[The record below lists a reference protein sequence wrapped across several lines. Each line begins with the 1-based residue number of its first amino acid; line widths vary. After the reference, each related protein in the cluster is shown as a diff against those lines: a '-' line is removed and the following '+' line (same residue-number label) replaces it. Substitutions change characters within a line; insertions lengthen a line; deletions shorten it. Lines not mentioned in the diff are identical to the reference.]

1 MSSRFDIIYNRR
13 GSGCFKYDALKML
26 YGKDDLLSLW
36 VADMDFTV
44 SDQIQEAL
52 AARLNHPV
60 FGYNLRLDDFYE
72 AVINWQQRRFGWQVA
87 RSEIIAVPG
96 IVPGIILSILSLTNP
111 GDGVLI
117 QTPVYRPFQDAVN
130 DHGRRLICS
139 ALLNENGCYRIDW
152 QDFELKLKEVRL
164 FILCSP
170 HNPVSRVW
178 SREELIRIGELCSKY
193 KVRVFSDE
201 IHQDIVYAGHQHIP
215 LASLQDFQDIC
226 ITGISPSKSF
236 NVAGLATAVL
246 LVSNPELFTR
256 VNDLN
261 QKMHLYL
268 GNSFGIRA
276 LIAAYRDSEPWLCE
290 LLAYLEENR
299 KLIMDF
305 LGSEL
310 PDIKLS
316 PIEGSYLA
324 WLDFRAW
331 DLEESQLQAALV
343 QKARLALDPGEKFG
357 VEGSGFQ
364 RLNFGCPR
372 SILMEALD
380 RLKTLAKDYK

>member
-1 MSSRFDIIYNRR
+1 
-13 GSGCFKYDALKML
+13 ML

-52 AARLNHPV
+52 AARLNPPV

-152 QDFELKLKEVRL
+152 QDFELKLKEARL

-310 PDIKLS
+310 PEIKLS

>member
-117 QTPVYRPFQDAVN
+117 HTPVYRPFQDAVN

-139 ALLNENGCYRIDW
+139 ALLNENGYYRIDW
-152 QDFELKLKEVRL
+152 QDFELKLKEARL

-310 PDIKLS
+310 PEIKLS

>member
-152 QDFELKLKEVRL
+152 QDFELKLKEARL

>member
-1 MSSRFDIIYNRR
+1 
-13 GSGCFKYDALKML
+13 ML

-36 VADMDFTV
+36 VADMDFAV

-152 QDFELKLKEVRL
+152 QDFELKLKEARL

>member
-36 VADMDFTV
+36 VADMDFAV

>member
-52 AARLNHPV
+52 AARLNPPV

-152 QDFELKLKEVRL
+152 QDFELKLKEARL

-310 PDIKLS
+310 PEIKLS

>member
-36 VADMDFTV
+36 VADMDFAV

-152 QDFELKLKEVRL
+152 QDFELKLKEARL

-310 PDIKLS
+310 PEIKLS

>member
-36 VADMDFTV
+36 VADMDFAV

-152 QDFELKLKEVRL
+152 QDFELKLKEARL